1 MFYLFVE
8 TAITFIRYTIIL
20 SGSGLFCKKR
30 RERVKSWTHDRVL
43 MPDRKKVFSVSNVD
57 DH

>member
-30 RERVKSWTHDRVL
+30 REREKSWTHERVL
-43 MPDRKKVFSVSNVD
+43 MPDRKKVFSVSNLD